1 MILTRVYGYGCIV
14 LLCASL
20 TFGALWQ
27 YEKGRKHKLIAD
39 MQRTQLLTI
48 WAEQEKTRKAEDA
61 LAKALDRIPRTGQKV
76 ADSVK
81 ANPTSPDCVVPGPVA
96 DSLQDGIDSGKAA
109 TR

>member
-1 MILTRVYGYGCIV
+1 MILTRVYGYLCIV
-14 LLCASL
+14 LLITSL
-20 TFGALWQ
+20 TFGAMWQ
-27 YEKGRKHKLIAD
+27 YEVGRKHKLVAA
-39 MQRTQLLTI
+39 MANAQLKSI
-48 WAEQEKTRKAEDA
+48 WAEQEKTRKAEGA

-81 ANPTSPDCVVPGPVA
+81 ANPTNPDCVVSAAVA